1 VLQRTL
7 LLLFAAIYPAF
18 WAIFKFTKMPIDD
31 PKQRVIVSILCL
43 IAFKVYNSDNPKIRK
58 NQNLLTYAVYY
69 MITLHSLYLS
79 YLNHFSVEFQVQ
91 NFILIIFAS
100 LGFIRKYHL
109 FYYLFFTFF
118 CFIPITVSG
127 FMKLDIYYI
136 LCNLLIVC
144 VGSFVIQ
151 IFHIQFLKQL
161 LVNDKTLL
169 RSVDKIK
176 DGIIITDTTSH
187 VLFVNEMAQK
197 LLDFNSEFLVGSK
210 VNLPIPSENRLT
222 GDRTVIHTV
231 EDRLVEIRML
241 KVERLGRPAFF
252 IIVKDITLEERAR
265 IETERKRV
273 LHQSLLMSAK
283 EGLAGV
289 DKDGKITFLN
299 PHAQEVT
306 GFTEEEVLGRT
317 FHETFHHSWMDGIPH
332 EEENSPIRE
341 TLTTGV
347 IVRIN
352 NEIFWK
358 KEDKY
363 FYVEYTCSPIKKEE
377 EIIGAIILFKDIT
390 DKKKKEELENKNY
403 NELVFLSESVM
414 QFLEIR
420 SKEEIY
426 DYIASSIFEFA
437 QPRAIIVNS
446 YSQESLQFKVESVR
460 GFKQFMSPI
469 IKLINCEIIGA
480 KYLLEKERYSPAA
493 TPNKLILLPDGLYA
507 VNFASLN
514 RKECMTI
521 ETMLNAKK
529 IYNFILYEEEKI
541 LGSVIILYSEE
552 KFPYETM
559 LEIFLHQA
567 TIALNR
573 YEENHI

>member
-1 VLQRTL
+1 V
-7 LLLFAAIYPAF
+7 
-18 WAIFKFTKMPIDD
+18 
-31 PKQRVIVSILCL
+31 
-43 IAFKVYNSDNPKIRK
+43 
-58 NQNLLTYAVYY
+58 
-69 MITLHSLYLS
+69 
-79 YLNHFSVEFQVQ
+79 
-91 NFILIIFAS
+91 
-100 LGFIRKYHL
+100 
-109 FYYLFFTFF
+109 
-118 CFIPITVSG
+118 PITVSG
-127 FMKLDIYYI
+127 FMKLEIYYI

-144 VGSFVIQ
+144 AGSFVIQ

-187 VLFVNEMAQK
+187 VLFVNEVAQK

-265 IETERKRV
+265 LETERKRI

-283 EGLAGV
+283 EGLVGI
-289 DKDGKITFLN
+289 DKDGKITYLN
-299 PHAQEVT
+299 PHAQEIT
-306 GFTEEEVLGRT
+306 GFSEDDVLGKT

-332 EEENSPIRE
+332 EEENSPIKE
-341 TLTTGV
+341 TLSTGV
-347 IVRIN
+347 TVRIN

-377 EIIGAIILFKDIT
+377 EITGAIILFKDISE
-390 DKKKKEELENKNY
+390 KKKKEELHNKNY
-403 NELVFLSESVM
+403 NELVFLSESAM
-414 QFLEIR
+414 QFLETH

-437 QPRAIIVNS
+437 KPRAIIVNS
-446 YSQESLQFKVESVR
+446 YNPETSEFRVESVS
-460 GFKQFMSPI
+460 GFKQFMGSI
-469 IKLINCEIIGA
+469 VKLINCEIINA
-480 KYLLEKERYSPAA
+480 KFLFEKERYSFAA
-493 TPNKLILLPDGLYA
+493 TPNKLISLPDGLYA
-507 VNFASLN
+507 VNFGNLN
-514 RKECMTI
+514 RKECMII
-521 ETMLNAKK
+521 ESMLNANRV
-529 IYNFILYEEEKI
+529 YNFILAEEGKI
-541 LGSVIILYSEE
+541 LGSVIILYSDE
-552 KFPYETM
+552 KFPFETM

-573 YEENHI
+573 Y

>member
-1 VLQRTL
+1 MLQRTL
-7 LLLFAAIYPAF
+7 LLLFALIYPAF

-31 PKQRVIVSILCL
+31 PKQRVVVSILCL
-43 IAFKVYNSDNPKIRK
+43 IAFKLYNSDNPKIRK

-79 YLNHFSVEFQVQ
+79 YVNHFSVEFQVQ
-91 NFILIIFAS
+91 NFILIVFAS

-118 CFIPITVSG
+118 CFVPITVSG

-144 VGSFVIQ
+144 AGSFVIQ

-187 VLFVNEMAQK
+187 VLFVNEVAQK
-197 LLDFNSEFLVGSK
+197 LLDFNSEFLIGSK

-222 GDRTVIHTV
+222 GERTIIHTV

-252 IIVKDITLEERAR
+252 IIVKDITKEERAR
-265 IETERKRV
+265 LETERKR
-273 LHQSLLMSAK
+273 LLQESILGSAK
-283 EGLAGV
+283 EGVVGI
-289 DKDGKITFLN
+289 DKEGKIIYVNQYALAT
-299 PHAQEVT
+299 T
-306 GFTEEEVLGRT
+306 DYSEEEVIGNT
-317 FHETFHHSWMDGIPH
+317 FHETFHHSWVDGSLH
-332 EEENSPIRE
+332 EEENSPVKE
-341 TLTTGV
+341 TLATGV
-347 IVRIN
+347 TSRIN

-358 KEDKY
+358 KGDKF

-377 EIIGAIILFKDIT
+377 EIMGAVIVFKDISE
-390 DKKKKEELENKNY
+390 KKRQEELQNKNY
-403 NELVFLSESVM
+403 EELVFLSESSM
-414 QFLEIR
+414 RFLQTNA
-420 SKEEIY
+420 KEEIFEY
-426 DYIASSIFEFA
+426 VASSIFEFA
-437 QPRAIIVNS
+437 KPRAIIVNS
-446 YSQESLQFKVESVR
+446 YNPETSEFKVESVS
-460 GFKQFMSPI
+460 GFKHFMGPI
-469 IKLINCEIIGA
+469 IKLINCEIVGA
-480 KYLLEKERYSPAA
+480 KFSLDKTRFPQAA
-493 TPNKLILLPDGLYA
+493 IYNKLIFLPDGLYA
-507 VNFASLN
+507 VNFGNLN
-514 RKECMTI
+514 RKECMII
-521 ETMLNAKK
+521 ESMLNSNRV
-529 IYNFILYEEEKI
+529 YNFILAEEGKI
-541 LGSVIILYSEE
+541 LGSVIILYADE
-552 KFPYETM
+552 KFPFETM

-573 YEENHI
+573 DLA